1 MPKFTVFIFLL
12 FALQVQGQYTG
23 GGNDGFQSASA
34 LNQNTLPNIYAG
46 GANDGFSLA
55 SVTNQ
60 NTLPNIYA
68 GDSNDGFDAASVA
81 NQNTLPNIY
90 AGGVNDGFQSASVLN
105 QNTLPNIY
113 GGGQNDGFNITSVIN
128 QNTLPNI
135 YTGGQNDGYDS
146 KKVFGQNP
154 LCSGT
159 NVAWNG
165 TVSTAWENPA
175 NWDCGVLPNAGS
187 TVVLPSGM
195 PRYPVVSFS
204 YEIKSLDMLPGSL
217 ITLATG
223 INFIINSQ

>member
-1 MPKFTVFIFLL
+1 MPKFIIAVFLL

-23 GGNDGFQSASA
+23 GGSDGFQSVSA
-34 LNQNTLPNIYAG
+34 ANQNIFSNIYTGGSNDGFDVASVANQNVLPNIYAG
-46 GANDGFSLA
+46 G
-55 SVTNQ
+55 
-60 NTLPNIYA
+60 
-68 GDSNDGFDAASVA
+68 SNDGFDIASVA

-90 AGGVNDGFQSASVLN
+90 AGGVNDGFDIASVTN

-113 GGGQNDGFNITSVIN
+113 AGGVNDGFDIVSVTN

-146 KKVFGQNP
+146 KKIFGQNP

-159 NVAWNG
+159 NVVWNG
-165 TVSTAWENPA
+165 SASTAWDNAA
-175 NWDCGVLPNAGS
+175 NWDCGVLPNTGS

-204 YEIKSLDMLPGSL
+204 YEIKRLDMLPGSL